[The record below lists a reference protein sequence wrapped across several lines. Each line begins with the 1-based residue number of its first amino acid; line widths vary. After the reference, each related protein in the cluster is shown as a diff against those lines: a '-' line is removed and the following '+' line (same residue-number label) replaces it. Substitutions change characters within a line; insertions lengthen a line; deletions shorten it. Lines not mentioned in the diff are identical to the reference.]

1 MDTDFCV
8 YWQGDR
14 RSKYCRVCAID
25 ESPCYRLWMAVK
37 ALASRNFVLENRKIG
52 RAFGHRYRIE
62 KPGKNQCYLQTL
74 QGKMAH
80 FGLPIEDFL
89 YVTKTGRGGM
99 YETPSRTKQN
109 PFVALLLQQIAD
121 DPEIPNGAELIAV
134 VHAIPRK
141 TNQK

>member
-1 MDTDFCV
+1 
-8 YWQGDR
+8 
-14 RSKYCRVCAID
+14 
-25 ESPCYRLWMAVK
+25 
-37 ALASRNFVLENRKIG
+37 
-52 RAFGHRYRIE
+52 
-62 KPGKNQCYLQTL
+62 
-74 QGKMAH
+74 
-80 FGLPIEDFL
+80 
-89 YVTKTGRGGM
+89 M